1 MRKTRIVAVACVLL
15 AVAGAMASPTINS
28 AVIHSRV
35 WNDDPL
41 STFTSTNAY
50 PTTVAMQDVHDP
62 NNTGWTNLH
71 TFRLSVDGANDA
83 VFMNNDG
90 FSVSADV
97 KITGTSNVEGG
108 LSVTPWWTK
117 NAADGVFMVNAESGE
132 VACFGAR
139 LPFFSFTNTYGLH
152 YTKGTTVRLGIYY
165 DPEDLNQADPARV
178 RYWYTTGGTTYASS
192 FLPFDQGD
200 PNEGVIYGN
209 WGILNDAR
217 VGGYFMP
224 KVAGQGDPPRWGA
237 IEFSNFYYIPE
248 PAGLLLVGLAAAFLR
263 RGR

>member
-28 AVIHSRV
+28 AVIHPRI
-35 WNDDPL
+35 WNDDPN
-41 STFTSTNAY
+41 STFTSTNLY
-50 PTTVAMQDVHDP
+50 PTTVAMQDVHSGD
-62 NNTGWTNLH
+62 TGWTNLH

-90 FSVSADV
+90 FVVAADV

-108 LSVTPWWTK
+108 LGVSPWWSP
-117 NAADGVFMVNAESGE
+117 NAADGVFMINTESGE
-132 VACFGAR
+132 IACFGAR
-139 LPFFSFTNTYGLH
+139 LPFFSFTANNGLH
-152 YTKGTTVRLGIYY
+152 YTKGQTVRERISY
-165 DPEDLNQADPARV
+165 DPRGLSESDPGAIK
-178 RYWYTTGGTTYASS
+178 YWYTTGGITYSS
-192 FLPFDQGD
+192 PWLKFNQGD

-209 WGILNDAR
+209 WGILNGAR

-224 KVAGQGDPPRWGA
+224 KVGGQGDPPRWGA
-237 IEFSNFYYIPE
+237 IEFSNFSDLPE